1 MLRLLNRQARLCV
14 TQPLS
19 KSVDSNDDT
28 FFTQTGWRKLWWRQF
43 RYSVFFKISGQNKFQ
58 QNKILPHW
66 KRGLWLYE
74 GIPQIGD
81 ALMDLAPRSIF
92 HESSITIDLWT
103 ENHLASMFYK
113 DHWFKKVFNFD
124 EKIDAENYDFVIIAS
139 NKRRSLLKKMN
150 SLKKVPWISMNG
162 FYTGPEFHRGNFAT
176 QRIADVFRI
185 KLTCADFDAYARQ
198 KLSPLNLP
206 LKRKDSV
213 IKIAFSMG
221 GVDPLRTY
229 NKWIAIARQLSLHV
243 DLEITLIGSTNA
255 IEPAKEFEYK
265 WAGIVLNTVNQT
277 SILECRQLI
286 NDQDILITCDSGLM
300 HLGITTHVKLVSL
313 FTSTVNPRWRL
324 PPDKYSTAIQST
336 TENINSI
343 TPNEIVFYITE
354 NLKA

>member
-1 MLRLLNRQARLCV
+1 MRSLNRQARLCV

-43 RYSVFFKISGQNKFQ
+43 RYSIFFKISGQSKFQ

-92 HESSITIDLWT
+92 PQNSITIDLWT
-103 ENHLASMFYK
+103 EKHIALMFYK
-113 DHWFKKVFNFD
+113 DQWFSKVFHFD
-124 EKIDAENYDFVIIAS
+124 EKINVKNYDFVLISS
-139 NKRRSLLKKMN
+139 NKRRSLLKKIN

-176 QRIADVFRI
+176 QRIADVFSI
-185 KLTCADFDAYARQ
+185 ELSCADFDAYARQ
-198 KLSPLNLP
+198 KLSSLNLP
-206 LKRKDSV
+206 LKRKDSA

-229 NKWIAIARQLSLHV
+229 NQWIAVARQLNLHV
-243 DLEITLIGSTNA
+243 DLEITLIGSINA
-255 IEPAKEFEYK
+255 VESAKEFEHK
-265 WAGIVLNTVNQT
+265 WTGIVHNAVNQT
-277 SILECRQLI
+277 SVLKCRQIINNQDMLI
-286 NDQDILITCDSGLM
+286 ACDSGLM
-300 HLGITTHVKLVSL
+300 HLGITTHVKLISL
-313 FTSTVNPRWRL
+313 FTSTVNPCWRL
-324 PPDKYSTAIQST
+324 PTDKYPTAIQSK
-336 TENINSI
+336 TENVNSI

>member
-1 MLRLLNRQARLCV
+1 MCV
-14 TQPLS
+14 TQPIS
-19 KSVDSNDDT
+19 KPVDSNDDT
-28 FFTQTGWRKLWWRQF
+28 FFIRTGWRKLWWRQF

-92 HESSITIDLWT
+92 HKNSITVDLWT
-103 ENHLASMFYK
+103 ENHIASMFYK
-113 DHWFKKVFNFD
+113 DHWFKEVFHFD
-124 EKIDAENYDFVIIAS
+124 EKINAKNYDFVIISS
-139 NKRRSLLKKMN
+139 NKRRSLFKKIK

-176 QRIADVFRI
+176 QRIADVSSI
-185 KLTCADFDAYARQ
+185 ELSCADFAAYAKQ

-206 LKRKDSV
+206 SKRKDSA

-229 NKWIAIARQLSLHV
+229 DQWIAIAQQLSFHI
-243 DLEITLIGSTNA
+243 DFEITLIGSINA
-255 IEPAKEFEYK
+255 IEYAKEFEYK
-265 WAGIVLNTVNQT
+265 WTGIVHNVVNQT
-277 SILECRQLI
+277 SVLECRQLI
-286 NDQDILITCDSGLM
+286 NNQDILIACDSGLM
-300 HLGITTHVKLVSL
+300 HLGVTTHVKLISL
-313 FTSTVNPRWRL
+313 FTSTVNPCWRL
-324 PPDKYSTAIQST
+324 PMDKYPTAIQSK

-343 TPNEIVFYITE
+343 TPSEIVFHIIE
-354 NLKA
+354 SLKM